1 MDASQLYRMLVFATV
16 VEQGSFTKAADKL
29 DVSRSMVSQHLKK
42 LETRLDNKLLERTTR
57 KVSLTESGR
66 QFYQYCAELLQ
77 LAEQAELAA
86 MPTNAELQGSLKI
99 CVPHALGQ
107 SHLLPRLGEFA
118 RQYPKL
124 KINLQLEDMRLNLEE
139 HHIDLAIYAG
149 QARGATSSGLDQQ
162 WQHLKLADYR
172 EILVASPEYIA
183 GHGRPVHPDNLE
195 QHQWICNGHHLMPR
209 SLVLNNS
216 DNEEFRV
223 RITPSQVCNQA
234 VGMLQMVM
242 QGMGIAPVAASLVQ
256 GELAAGRLERLLPD
270 YHLNLGGVFLT
281 HRFEEGM
288 PPKVRAFAEF
298 LSQKVYSC

>member
-16 VEQGSFTKAADKL
+16 VEQGSFTRAADKL
-29 DVSRSMVSQHLKK
+29 GVSRSMVSQHLKK

-57 KVSLTESGR
+57 KVSLTDAGR

-77 LAEQAELAA
+77 LAEQAENAA
-86 MPTNAELQGSLKI
+86 LPSSAELQGSLKV

-162 WQHLKLADYR
+162 WQHLKLSEYR

-183 GHGRPVHPDNLE
+183 GHGRPIHPDNLE
-195 QHQWICNGHHLMPR
+195 QHHWICSGHHLMPR
-209 SLVLNNS
+209 PMVLANS
-216 DNEEFRV
+216 DNEEFRI
-223 RITPSQVCNQA
+223 RITPAQVCNQA
-234 VGMLQMVM
+234 VGILQMVM
-242 QGMGIAPVAASLVQ
+242 QGMGMAPIAESLVK

-270 YHLNLGGVFLT
+270 YHLNQGGVFLT